1 MKWNGKAMFRE
12 EMKLN
17 PDLLQTLRNLVY
29 GSIEKLSKEEMR
41 EFNITEDEK
50 KELPEDVLP
59 VDPDL
64 ET

>member
-29 GSIEKLSKEEMR
+29 GSIEKLSKEEMK
-41 EFNITEDEK
+41 ELNITEDEK
-50 KELPEDVLP
+50 KELPEDILP
-59 VDPDL
+59 VDPDI
-64 ET
+64 ES